1 MKFQFFSSKNLTGEK
16 VYTTNKHLKK
26 KENYLGNVKLGKVF
40 NSSDGYIDLNT
51 LLMRRAYCTSK

>member
-40 NSSDGYIDLNT
+40 NSSD
-51 LLMRRAYCTSK
+51 